1 MSPAWKISSCATTR
15 AMATPPRRPVMW
27 FKSVYLKTL
36 RDFRIAILGWGVGM
50 GLLLYTVL
58 AAVPSLVATPQA
70 RASLVSLGSSFSWI
84 AEPIALGTPGGYV
97 TWKYGLALLLIAI
110 WPLMACSRLL
120 RGEEERGSLDAL
132 LSLPRGRVRVVLEKL
147 AAVWTALLGMGLLI
161 ALLAFAGGKS
171 VSADFG
177 LGDALLFGLNVAL
190 ICGVFG
196 SLALLLS
203 QFTQERGAASGLTG
217 GLLLAFIVLDM
228 VHRVIPGT
236 EWLSRLSPV
245 YYYNLSKPLV
255 PASSYG
261 VPSSSYGANPGAM
274 LVLLALCV
282 LLSGAAV
289 WLFARR
295 DVGGTVAL
303 PSSLR
308 LPERAVRPERALP
321 VNAWSLRSVYTRSL
335 GMIAVPA
342 FWWTLGIAGFAGW
355 MVVIVK
361 QTEAQL
367 GTISAS
373 SPLLKDFITKVGG
386 SAVATNATILSALFA
401 FLPLLLM
408 AFAVTQAN
416 RWSADEEDG
425 RLELVLSTPQ
435 PRLRVLLGRFAAL
448 TTATV
453 IVGVLTLAATV
464 VASAA
469 TGLKLDGGNVAAA
482 TLSLIPL
489 GLLVAAIGYLLSGW
503 LRTAVDTGLLSFLL
517 VIWFF
522 ISYIGPELNW
532 PDATLRLSA
541 FYYYGTPLLH
551 GLPLLDTLG
560 VLAVGVVALALA
572 SVRFVRKDIGR

>member
-1 MSPAWKISSCATTR
+1 
-15 AMATPPRRPVMW
+15 MW

-36 RDFRIAILGWGVGM
+36 RDFRIAMLGWGVGM
-50 GLLLYTVL
+50 GLLVYVIL
-58 AAVPSLVATPQA
+58 ATYPSLVVTPQA
-70 RASLVSLGSSFSWI
+70 RASLVSLAAPFAWL
-84 AEPIALGTPGGYV
+84 AEPIAVDTAGGFATFKLGFTI
-97 TWKYGLALLLIAI
+97 LLITL
-110 WPLMACSRLL
+110 WPLLAGSRML
-120 RGEEERGSLDAL
+120 RGEEARGSLDAL
-132 LSLPRGRVRVVLEKL
+132 LSLPRGRSRVALEKL
-147 AAVWTALLGMGLLI
+147 AAMWTTLLGMGLLVG
-161 ALLAFAGGKS
+161 LLTFAGGKS

-177 LGDALLFGLNVAL
+177 LVDALLFGLDLAL

-196 SLALLLS
+196 GIALLLS
-203 QFTQERGAASGLTG
+203 QFTQESGTAAGWTA
-217 GLLLAFIVLDM
+217 GLLLVFIVLDM
-228 VHRVIPGT
+228 VHRVIPNT

-255 PASSYG
+255 PGYLVQSYG
-261 VPSSSYGANPGAM
+261 VDPGGM
-274 LVLLALCV
+274 LVLLALCL

-295 DVGGTVAL
+295 DVGGTVAAW
-303 PSSLR
+303 LR
-308 LPERAVRPERALP
+308 LPERAARPERALP

-342 FWWTLGIAGFAGW
+342 CWWTLCIAGFAGW
-355 MVVIVK
+355 MVVVVK
-361 QTEAQL
+361 QTEATL
-367 GTISAS
+367 ATMYAG
-373 SPLLKDFITKVGG
+373 SPFLKVLITKVGG
-386 SAVATNATILSALFA
+386 GDIATNATILSAFFT

-435 PRLRVLLGRFAAL
+435 SRLRVLLGRFAAL

-453 IVGVLTLAATV
+453 MIGVLTLAATAL
-464 VASAA
+464 ASAA
-469 TGLKLDGGNVAAA
+469 TGLQLDGGNVAAA
-482 TLSLIPL
+482 TLSMIPL

-522 ISYIGPELNW
+522 ISFIGPELNL
-532 PDATLRLSA
+532 PDATLRLSV

-551 GLPLLDTLG
+551 GLPLLDMLG
-560 VLAVGVVALALA
+560 VLAADMVALVLA

>member
-1 MSPAWKISSCATTR
+1 
-15 AMATPPRRPVMW
+15 MW
-27 FKSVYLKTL
+27 FKSIYLKTL
-36 RDFRIAILGWGVGM
+36 REFRIAILGWGVGM
-50 GLLLYTVL
+50 GLLMYVVL
-58 AAVPSLVATPQA
+58 AAVPSLIATPAA
-70 RASLVSLGSSFSWI
+70 RASVVSLGGTFAWI
-84 AEPIALGTPGGYV
+84 AEPIALDTPGGYV
-97 TWKYGLALLLIAI
+97 TWKYGLTLLIIAI
-110 WPLMACSRLL
+110 WPLIVCSRLL
-120 RGEEERGSLDAL
+120 RGEEERGSLDTL

-147 AAVWTALLGMGLLI
+147 VAVWTALLGIGLLI
-161 ALLAFAGGKS
+161 ALLAFAGGKTA
-171 VSADFG
+171 SADFG

-196 SLALLLS
+196 SIALLLS
-203 QFTQERGAASGLTG
+203 QFTQERGTASGLTG
-217 GLLLAFIVLDM
+217 GLLLVFIVLDM
-228 VHRVIPGT
+228 AHRVIPNT

-261 VPSSSYGANPGAM
+261 VPSSSYGTNPGAM
-274 LVLLALCV
+274 LVLLALCI

-295 DVGGTVAL
+295 DVGGVVAL
-303 PSSLR
+303 PSFLR
-308 LPERAVRPERALP
+308 LPERAVQPERALP

-335 GMIAVPA
+335 GMIVVPA
-342 FWWTLGIAGFAGW
+342 CWWTLVIAGFAAW
-355 MVVIVK
+355 MVVVVK
-361 QTEAQL
+361 QIETQMASL
-367 GTISAS
+367 YAS
-373 SPLLKDFITKVGG
+373 SPLLKDVITRVGG
-386 SAVATNATILSALFA
+386 GDISTNATLLSFLFV

-408 AFAVTQAN
+408 AFAATQAN
-416 RWSADEEDG
+416 RWSADEEEG

-448 TTATV
+448 TTAT
-453 IVGVLTLAATV
+453 IIIGMLTLAATA
-464 VASAA
+464 VASLA
-469 TGLKLDGGNVAAA
+469 TGLQFDWGNLAAA
-482 TLSLIPL
+482 TLSIIPL
-489 GLLVAAIGYLLSGW
+489 GLLVAAIGYLFSGW

-522 ISYIGPELNW
+522 ISFIGPGLNW

-560 VLAVGVVALALA
+560 VLAVTVAALAVA

>member
-1 MSPAWKISSCATTR
+1 
-15 AMATPPRRPVMW
+15 MW
-27 FKSVYLKTL
+27 FKSIYLKTL
-36 RDFRIAILGWGVGM
+36 RDYRIATLGWGVGM
-50 GLLLYTVL
+50 GLLMYVVL

-70 RASLVSLGSSFSWI
+70 RAAVISLAGSFAWL
-84 AEPIALGTPGGYV
+84 ADPIALDTPGGYV
-97 TWKYGLALLLIAI
+97 TWKYGLTVLIIAI
-110 WPLMACSRLL
+110 WPLIACSRLL

-147 AAVWTALLGMGLLI
+147 AAVWTALLGIGLLI

-196 SLALLLS
+196 SIALLLS
-203 QFTQERGAASGLTG
+203 QFTQERGTASGLTG
-217 GLLLAFIVLDM
+217 GLLLVFVVLDM

-295 DVGGTVAL
+295 DVGGVVAL
-303 PSSLR
+303 PRWQR
-308 LPERAVRPERALP
+308 LPERAVQPERALP

-342 FWWTLGIAGFAGW
+342 CWWTLIIAGFAAW

-361 QTEAQL
+361 QIETQMASL
-367 GTISAS
+367 YAS
-373 SPLLKDFITKVGG
+373 SPLLKDVITKVGG
-386 SAVATNATILSALFA
+386 GDIATNATLLSFLFV

-408 AFAVTQAN
+408 AFAATQAN

-435 PRLRVLLGRFAAL
+435 PRLQVILGRFAAL

-453 IVGVLTLAATV
+453 IMGVLTLATTA

-469 TGLKLDGGNVAAA
+469 TGVQLDGGNMVAA
-482 TLSLIPL
+482 TLSIIPM

-522 ISYIGPELNW
+522 ISFIGPELNL

-551 GLPLLDTLG
+551 GLPLGDTLG
-560 VLAVGVVALALA
+560 VLAVTVAALALA

>member
-1 MSPAWKISSCATTR
+1 
-15 AMATPPRRPVMW
+15 MW
-27 FKSVYLKTL
+27 FKSIYLKTL

-50 GLLLYTVL
+50 GLLMYVVL

-97 TWKYGLALLLIAI
+97 TWKYGLTLLIIAI
-110 WPLMACSRLL
+110 WPLLACSRLL

-171 VSADFG
+171 ASADFG
-177 LGDALLFGLNVAL
+177 LGDALLFGLNVSL

-203 QFTQERGAASGLTG
+203 QFTQERGTASGLTG
-217 GLLLAFIVLDM
+217 GLLLVFVVLDM
-228 VHRVIPGT
+228 AHRVIPNT
-236 EWLSRLSPV
+236 EWLGRISPV
-245 YYYNLSKPLV
+245 YYYNLSKPLA
-255 PASSYG
+255 PG
-261 VPSSSYGANPGAM
+261 YGANPGAM
-274 LVLLALCV
+274 LVLLALCI

-295 DVGGTVAL
+295 DVGGTVAG
-303 PSSLR
+303 PSFLR
-308 LPERAVRPERALP
+308 LPERAARPERALP
-321 VNAWSLRSVYTRSL
+321 VGAWSLRSVYTRSL

-342 FWWTLGIAGFAGW
+342 CWWTLGIAGFAGW
-355 MVVIVK
+355 MVVVVE
-361 QTEAQL
+361 QTEAKL
-367 GTISAS
+367 TTIYAS
-373 SPLLKDFITKVGG
+373 SPFLKYLITKVGG
-386 SAVATNATILSALFA
+386 GDLATNATILSALFV
-401 FLPLLLM
+401 LMPLLLM

-453 IVGVLTLAATV
+453 IIAVLTLAVTAA
-464 VASAA
+464 ASVA
-469 TGLKLDGGNVAAA
+469 TGLKLDGGNLAAA
-482 TLSLIPL
+482 TLSTIPL

-522 ISYIGPELNW
+522 ISYIGPGLNW

-560 VLAVGVVALALA
+560 VLAVGIVALALA
-572 SVRFVRKDIGR
+572 SLRFVRKDIGR

>member
-1 MSPAWKISSCATTR
+1 
-15 AMATPPRRPVMW
+15 MW
-27 FKSVYLKTL
+27 FKSIYLKTL
-36 RDFRIAILGWGVGM
+36 RDYRIAILGWGVGM
-50 GLLLYTVL
+50 GLLMYVVL
-58 AAVPSLVATPQA
+58 ATFPSLVSTAAA
-70 RASLVSLGSSFSWI
+70 RVSLVSLAGSFSWL
-84 AEPIALGTPGGYV
+84 AAPIAVDTAGGYA
-97 TWKYGLALLLIAI
+97 TFKIGFTILLIVI
-110 WPLMACSRLL
+110 WPLMACSRML
-120 RGEEERGSLDAL
+120 RGEEERGSLDVL
-132 LSLPRGRVRVVLEKL
+132 LSLPRGRGRVALEKL
-147 AAVWTALLGMGLLI
+147 VAVWTALLGMGLLI
-161 ALLAFAGGKS
+161 GLLAFAGGKS

-177 LGDALLFGLNVAL
+177 LGDALLFGLNVTL

-203 QFTQERGAASGLTG
+203 QFTQERGTASGLTG
-217 GLLLAFIVLDM
+217 GLLMVFIVLDM
-228 VHRVIPGT
+228 FHRVIPNT

-255 PASSYG
+255 PG
-261 VPSSSYGANPGAM
+261 YGANYGAM
-274 LVLLALCV
+274 LVLLALSV

-303 PSSLR
+303 PSFLR
-308 LPERAVRPERALP
+308 LPERAVRPEQALP
-321 VNAWSLRSVYTRSL
+321 VGDWSLRSVYTRSL
-335 GMIAVPA
+335 GMIAVPT

-355 MVVIVK
+355 MVVVVK
-361 QTEAQL
+361 QTEVNL
-367 GTISAS
+367 TTILES
-373 SPLLKDFITKVGG
+373 SPILKDFITKVGG
-386 SAVATNATILSALFA
+386 GDVATNAAILSALFT

-416 RWSADEEDG
+416 RWSADEEEG

-448 TTATV
+448 TTATIV
-453 IVGVLTLAATV
+453 IAVLTLAVTAL
-464 VASAA
+464 ASAA
-469 TGLKLDGGNVAAA
+469 TGLKLDGGNLAAA
-482 TLSLIPL
+482 TLSMIPL
-489 GLLVAAIGYLLSGW
+489 GLLIAAIGYLLSGW

-522 ISYIGPELNW
+522 ISFIGPDLNW

-551 GLPLLDTLG
+551 GLPLLDMLG
-560 VLAVGVVALALA
+560 VLAVAIVALALA